1 MADMTVNILGLPEL
15 RAKLEGMNAA
25 IAGPA
30 VAAGLM
36 AGAKVLETAAK
47 QNAPVVTGN
56 LRRSIHSEQ
65 LGALEAAVGTDVVY
79 ARRVEYGFNG
89 PDALGRVYHQPPRPY
104 MRPAF
109 DENKDKA
116 ADVARAAI
124 IDVIDAAGAL

>member
-1 MADMTVNILGLPEL
+1 MVDMAVTVLGIPEL
-15 RAKLEGMNAA
+15 QAKLGAINDT

-56 LRRSIHSEQ
+56 LRRSIHSES
-65 LGALEAAVGTDVVY
+65 LGPLEAGVGTDVVY
-79 ARRVEYGFNG
+79 AARVEYGFNG

-109 DENKDKA
+109 DEHKDEA
-116 ADVARAAI
+116 GDVARAAI
-124 IDVIDAAGAL
+124 ADAIDAAGAL